1 MLEYISSLA
10 IPAVICI
17 AGAFMLFGKKPYF
30 ESFIEGARDG
40 LKTAVGILPTLIA
53 LMIAINM
60 LNASGITDF
69 LSSAISPAAAKLG
82 VPSELIPL
90 LITRPVSGSAST
102 AAYSSLIERY
112 GTDSFV
118 GLCASVIM
126 GSSDTMLYVIGVY
139 FSSVGIKKS
148 RYAIPCAAA
157 VMLFCIFFSCLLCR
171 IWFKG
176 VL

>member
-1 MLEYISSLA
+1 MIEYISSLA
-10 IPAVICI
+10 IPLVVCVV
-17 AGAFMLFGKKPYF
+17 GAIMLFGKKTYF

-60 LNASGITDF
+60 LSASGITAL
-69 LSSAISPAAAKLG
+69 LSDMISPAAEKIG

-90 LITRPVSGSAST
+90 LISRPISGSAST
-102 AAYSSLIERY
+102 AAYSSLIAEL
-112 GTDSFV
+112 GADSFPA
-118 GLCASVIM
+118 LCASVIM

-157 VMLFCIFFSCLLCR
+157 VMLFCIFFSCLICR
-171 IWFKG
+171 IWFN
-176 VL
+176 